1 MSFCSYAIVYC
12 CLNNGSGCC
21 LRLGRPAA
29 HSSIRKLASACG
41 STMSESSKAPTSAST
56 SPLGNSRDVYP
67 TPLARTINVNTS
79 AKQKNFTPNA
89 TRAVREML
97 ERKRQGQDGHA
108 RR

>member
-1 MSFCSYAIVYC
+1 
-12 CLNNGSGCC
+12 
-21 LRLGRPAA
+21 
-29 HSSIRKLASACG
+29 
-41 STMSESSKAPTSAST
+41 MSESSKAPTSAST

-79 AKQKNFTPNA
+79 AKQKISRR
-89 TRAVREML
+89 TRRARFAKNL